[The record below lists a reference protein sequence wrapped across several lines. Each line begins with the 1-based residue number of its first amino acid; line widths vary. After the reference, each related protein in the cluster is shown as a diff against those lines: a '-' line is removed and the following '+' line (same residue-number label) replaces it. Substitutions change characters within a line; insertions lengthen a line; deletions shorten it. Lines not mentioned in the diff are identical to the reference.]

1 MKITINRYS
10 NKNMFQLTRYLYEK
24 EEVEYSLVISL
35 LKKKESALFWAF
47 ELYHSGFKEELK
59 QIIWKIYYFYYAALN
74 RTLEAYL
81 FTKLKN
87 MNEEIIPYIIHNL
100 LVRKWSYDIHLAA
113 NQKQKKGN
121 IKNLLQTK
129 NYKQLI
135 TLLIDVYDPSY
146 LDEICDHFGKNIE
159 IERKKFEK
167 SLKMN
172 SISPNTKLIVY
183 MLHYYAVSN
192 KIPIGRNLLLQ
203 LEDNIELDYN
213 TIECDLTPRGGDK
226 FPLLSKRP
234 SRMILSEGRKEM
246 IETDI
251 SLFPLKRNVSCIKN
265 ALFYR
270 WEYYAYNTPIWKE
283 RFDKYKI
290 KENHEQ
296 KRIEFIDDDEMEDFY
311 NHYGYEPDEQSNE
324 ILDKSIGV
332 LSNKKDIELYN
343 NCKLIM
349 GC

>member
-1 MKITINRYS
+1 
-10 NKNMFQLTRYLYEK
+10 MFQLTRYLYEK

-135 TLLIDVYDPSY
+135 TFLIDVYDPSY
-146 LDEICDHFGKNIE
+146 LDEICNHFGKNIE
-159 IERKKFEK
+159 IEKKKFQK

-213 TIECDLTPRGGDK
+213 IIETDLTPRGGDK

-234 SRMILSEGRKEM
+234 ARMILSEGRKEM
-246 IETDI
+246 IEADI

-270 WEYYAYNTPIWKE
+270 WEYYAYNTPIWK
-283 RFDKYKI
+283 
-290 KENHEQ
+290 
-296 KRIEFIDDDEMEDFY
+296 
-311 NHYGYEPDEQSNE
+311 
-324 ILDKSIGV
+324 
-332 LSNKKDIELYN
+332 
-343 NCKLIM
+343 
-349 GC
+349 

>member
-121 IKNLLQTK
+121 IKNLLQ
-129 NYKQLI
+129 
-135 TLLIDVYDPSY
+135 
-146 LDEICDHFGKNIE
+146 
-159 IERKKFEK
+159 KK
-167 SLKMN
+167 
-172 SISPNTKLIVY
+172 Y
-183 MLHYYAVSN
+183 
-192 KIPIGRNLLLQ
+192 Q
-203 LEDNIELDYN
+203 
-213 TIECDLTPRGGDK
+213 
-226 FPLLSKRP
+226 LLS
-234 SRMILSEGRKEM
+234 
-246 IETDI
+246 
-251 SLFPLKRNVSCIKN
+251 
-265 ALFYR
+265 
-270 WEYYAYNTPIWKE
+270 
-283 RFDKYKI
+283 FD
-290 KENHEQ
+290 
-296 KRIEFIDDDEMEDFY
+296 
-311 NHYGYEPDEQSNE
+311 
-324 ILDKSIGV
+324 V
-332 LSNKKDIELYN
+332 L
-343 NCKLIM
+343 
-349 GC
+349 